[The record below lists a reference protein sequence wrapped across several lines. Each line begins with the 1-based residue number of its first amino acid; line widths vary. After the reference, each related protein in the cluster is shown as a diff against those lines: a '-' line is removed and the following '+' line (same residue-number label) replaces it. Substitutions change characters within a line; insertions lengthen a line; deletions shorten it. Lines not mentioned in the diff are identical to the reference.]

1 MKADPAA
8 QLSLLALQELDTHIQ
23 QVRHKRAHLPAKAR
37 VTELSEL
44 SNKVRK
50 ELIAAETIVG
60 DLERERLRADADVD
74 VVRERSRK
82 DQELLDSGA
91 ISDPKQLQSL
101 QSELESL
108 AKRRSALEDV
118 ELEIMER
125 IDGAEAAVRQLTEQ
139 SVIVQSDLDQ
149 ATVEFAEADDA
160 LAAEEA
166 ELVKDRAQR
175 AETLPTDL
183 LALYEKVRGDHGGVG
198 AAPLRRGRCE
208 GCHLELAPTDIAEI
222 AAAPVDEVVRCEEC
236 RRILVRT
243 AESGLPS

>member
-139 SVIVQSDLDQ
+139 SLVVQSDLDQ

>member
-1 MKADPAA
+1 MKADPTA

-23 QVRHKRAHLPAKAR
+23 QIQHKRAHLPSKVLVADL
-37 VTELSEL
+37 TEQA
-44 SNKVRK
+44 NKVRK

-74 VVRERSRK
+74 IVRERSRK
-82 DQELLDSGA
+82 DQELLDSGT

-139 SVIVQSDLDQ
+139 SASLQHELERASTEL
-149 ATVEFAEADDA
+149 TEADGA
-160 LAAEEA
+160 LAAEEG
-166 ELVKDRAQR
+166 ELHRDRSQR
-175 AETLPTDL
+175 AETLPSDL
-183 LALYEKVRGDHGGVG
+183 LALYEKIRADHGGVG

-222 AAAPVDEVVRCEEC
+222 AAAPIDEVVRCEEC

>member
-139 SVIVQSDLDQ
+139 SVVVQSDLDQ

>member
-8 QLSLLALQELDTHIQ
+8 QLSLLALQELDTHIR

-149 ATVEFAEADDA
+149 ATVEFTEADGA
-160 LAAEEA
+160 LATEEA

>member
-1 MKADPAA
+1 MKADPSA

-23 QVRHKRAHLPAKAR
+23 QVQHKRAHVPQRALVNELNER
-37 VTELSEL
+37 V
-44 SNKVRK
+44 NKLRK
-50 ELIAAETIVG
+50 ELVAAETIVG

-74 VVRERSRK
+74 LVRERSEK
-82 DQELLDSGA
+82 DQKLLDSGT
-91 ISDPKQLQSL
+91 ITDSKQLQSL

-125 IDGAEAAVRQLTEQ
+125 IEGAEAAVTQLREHSEQ
-139 SVIVQSDLDQ
+139 AKGELEGAQGELASIDAELD
-149 ATVEFAEADDA
+149 
-160 LAAEEA
+160 AEEA
-166 ELVKDRAQR
+166 ELTRDRAQR
-175 AETLPTDL
+175 AQTLPADL
-183 LALYEKVRGDHGGVG
+183 LALYEKVRADHGGVG

-208 GCHLELAPTDIAEI
+208 GCHLELPPTDIADI
-222 AAAPVDEVVRCEEC
+222 AAAPVDEVLRCEEC